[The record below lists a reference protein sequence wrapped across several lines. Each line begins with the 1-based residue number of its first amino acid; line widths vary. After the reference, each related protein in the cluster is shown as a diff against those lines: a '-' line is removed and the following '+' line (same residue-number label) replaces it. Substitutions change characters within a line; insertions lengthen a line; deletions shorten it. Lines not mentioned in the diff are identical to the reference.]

1 MKSQFT
7 PNNSDS
13 THQRPTLQVVPPTAL
28 KPTPPPETKPTQLPT
43 TSTPEIIP
51 NVTTKSSNFSLLRP
65 LLMIGVIVG
74 VGALGFMR
82 VSTSINGNTEV
93 TSSEKARQTVTMP
106 RSGRIEITVSSGKV
120 VKNQLLGLIKSEE
133 VDKDI
138 AESTRISDQFQ
149 MDADLSQSQVNN
161 AKSTLNQALAR
172 LKTSQQKTADL
183 QRQLNQ
189 GNSLPQIQDLQNQQ
203 DSIESEIAGL
213 KSNLKLI
220 VKKLE
225 RYQEVIESGGIGV
238 IPRNQIESEEQQ
250 RNSLSQQIQGKQ
262 YQIKSQA
269 NRIEAFKQNL
279 QQDLSQKQA
288 EESQDIEAVKSAEQ
302 QFKNA
307 EDNVLIKQKVAN
319 KRADELNKVQNR
331 TKDLELRAPIDGTI
345 ITQDLDKK
353 NNQFAAL
360 GSPVLEIVDV
370 NKPRLEVKVKPE
382 DIAFVREGQTVRFR
396 PQGRGLLSYT
406 GTVEKISPQAT
417 SDGIQHPPMFTV
429 YVTLNQTDNSLLQGL
444 TGDAHI
450 EVDSVLLYQK
460 IQREFE
466 RLVPVGKFF

>member
-51 NVTTKSSNFSLLRP
+51 HVTTKSSNFFLLRP

-82 VSTSINGNTEV
+82 VSSSVNGNTEV
-93 TSSEKARQTVTMP
+93 TSSEKARQTVTMQIA
-106 RSGRIEITVSSGKV
+106 GRLELTVSSGQV

-133 VDKDI
+133 VNKDI

-331 TKDLELRAPIDGTI
+331 KQDLELRAPISGTI
-345 ITQDLDKK
+345 ITQDLYKK